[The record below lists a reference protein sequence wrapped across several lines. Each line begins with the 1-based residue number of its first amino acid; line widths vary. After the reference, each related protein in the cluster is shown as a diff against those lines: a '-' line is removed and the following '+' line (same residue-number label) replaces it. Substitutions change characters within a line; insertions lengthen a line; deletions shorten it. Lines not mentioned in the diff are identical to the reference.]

1 MSRSGNQHRTGVSL
15 LEIQVAFVL
24 FGVALAGLAP
34 LSVMHLKQLR
44 KIEDRLSDKNTYYLS
59 PSSDLWARKLGAAA
73 QIATVPG
80 PGQEASASSAVLDV
94 RILSLERSFSGQ
106 ELTVHISVMPSV
118 E

>member
-1 MSRSGNQHRTGVSL
+1 MARFGNQRRTGVSL

-44 KIEDRLSDKNTYYLS
+44 KLEDRLSDKNTYYLS
-59 PSSDLWARKLGAAA
+59 PSSDPWARKLGAAA
-73 QIATVPG
+73 QISTVPG
-80 PGQEASASSAVLDV
+80 PGQGAGGSSPVNAVQ
-94 RILSLERSFSGQ
+94 ILSLERSISGQ
-106 ELTVHISVMPSV
+106 DVTVHISVAPSL